1 MLRRV
6 IMYRYLRY
14 VSFGVSARVYM
25 YMCVVLVGWGGNNIA
40 QHSVPAPSPSLPT
53 CSRRPPCL

>member
-1 MLRRV
+1 
-6 IMYRYLRY
+6 MYRYLRY